1 MDIPTLY
8 LNRTNQIKIKNFINE
23 YKDMLDIIYEKYFKK
38 FDCIDKLSFYIFAY
52 NCS

>member
-23 YKDMLDIIYEKYFKK
+23 YKEMLDIVYEKHFKK
-38 FDCIDKLSFYIFAY
+38 FDLQKLDFYIFAY
-52 NCS
+52 NSS